1 MAQKLGKI
9 TTSYHTF
16 EENQILTATQL
27 NEFLE
32 YFDDQDR
39 LSRISLSGVG
49 VVCGFEASATKKGTL
64 VLTQGAAVTTDG
76 DLLHLREKGTLSKL
90 IKPSQEYAYYRDF
103 KDDRAKYKHFI
114 KNGIQI
120 PLYEL
125 IPTGSAIN
133 ATTDFPLSSIPNAD
147 KLVVLLYLESYED
160 EPNLCDGVSCD
171 NQGIQQVQNLHVLLV
186 AQEDA
191 DFILSSDEIYDKFE
205 LMSTYLQ
212 MQDLSV
218 KRVILNSVNT
228 ERADKLRESYQIS
241 NEAQLLTDL
250 KNGLTLMDKKIT
262 PYFTDHPIQPILKAL
277 DQKLPAAL
285 TNQPLY
291 FQYRYDLLKDVVD
304 SYNEA
309 KEQFIEVATECCPS
323 ITAFPK
329 HIMLGKWF
337 PNELDAQISNYRHK
351 FYKSPILVDK
361 SKRFEPFIWTLFRM
375 LHQLNAYP
383 NLPET
388 SSGGLFR
395 TEVKITPSRFSGP
408 LHTKAIPFY
417 YNPSLTILRAWDR
430 DKTLK
435 GKYRNHYSYNTG
447 FLNPAGMFQTP
458 LKYNLEAADF
468 YTIEGHQGRD
478 YVEVMSK
485 IDQIKK
491 ENGLAF
497 DVKALSIDLDANY
510 KIDPSKYECEFE
522 DLSVLLNAWVKEQE
536 CTIGKVISLVSA
548 FSVKEPGKNIKDA
561 QFTPRVIARDS
572 AITEPIV
579 MAKAVAVSSSGTT
592 ATTSGTTSTSLTGE
606 QREAIRNNE
615 LEFGRTN
622 VVLETLTPTVFTVGN
637 SYLQAVLIN
646 PKGTA
651 ADLIAG
657 ATLHANDVVLNEQVE
672 WVPEQYNALVKNSIQ
687 IMAYSHVLSN
697 SIPLNVAGITDEIIA
712 KYNTNINNLC
722 TVLSQ
727 IQVSQANVSSLSV
740 NNRTILTLLINQL
753 SNICCASKQLQ
764 TLLTEIDKRKDS
776 ILARLTLIKFIEQH
790 PGLEHTRGVQPGG
803 TFVLVYLR
811 KGATMTTSAT
821 VSSTPQIVS
830 SGTSGISTINPK
842 TDLSLATAEVSVTD
856 IKIKSASIEET
867 FTLADSA
874 TAKKILSKSGK
885 IAITSNQS
893 PIELLNSGTR
903 VATQDLLSA
912 TLAAATASDLF
923 TAANGTVIADFSLPY
938 MCCSDCA
945 PINFIMQTPP
955 VRLSLP
961 TKILCLNNDGGTAY
975 TLNFK
980 VEPINGIIKTTQEIP
995 GLTIDGTKLTIDA
1008 LLFPASMLS
1017 QPISFTVN
1025 DQLTDCTLTVVKP
1038 LTALISVPANPITS
1052 PIVPFTAIGNFPN
1065 GTIFEWNFGDGTSS
1079 SLRNVTHTYTLPVN
1093 ETNTVTVTLKVTPA
1107 NGACPT
1113 IVTQDLVF
1121 EEVSISLEQ
1130 YEFCFND
1137 STPYP
1142 FTITPEGAT
1151 ADISGQGVDVI
1162 NNTFVPSNSTVG
1174 DVPIYLNGTE
1184 VFTVTV
1190 NPDPVVSFIG
1200 NFIDLGL
1207 KLNGFIDNATEYKW
1221 TFTDTKGNE
1230 LLPPVSDSL
1239 NLLISNEQLAT
1250 LPAGSVLVVTLIAR
1264 NQCNEKSMESRYY
1277 LPIDQRTC
1285 NPDAAKDLTRIIND
1299 YRLLLEDPSFKE
1311 LTDNQLSAINNLGNY
1326 MEYIQADP
1334 NGYIS
1339 GNNNISVLENMTVGL
1354 PRLALMAINQTQP
1367 GSGAR
1372 RIMTNAYKILFES
1385 FMAIIQCQNENGL
1398 GDFTAIFD
1406 QITENLGKTSD
1417 MMSFPLAGINLDP
1430 DGSLGNYLK
1439 TVLEYRPVDSQ
1450 SFNYISNYVNLL
1462 TL

>member
-16 EENQILTATQL
+16 EENQILTAKQL

-49 VVCGFEASATKKGTL
+49 VVCGFETSATKKGTL

-76 DLLHLREKGTLSKL
+76 DLIHLREKGTLSKL
-90 IKPSQEYAYYRDF
+90 IKPSQEYTYYRDF

-114 KNGIQI
+114 KNGVQI

-125 IPTGSAIN
+125 IPTGSTIN
-133 ATTDFPLSSIPNAD
+133 SATDFPLASIPNAD
-147 KLVVLLYLESYED
+147 KLVVLLYLECYED

-191 DFILSSDEIYDKFE
+191 DYILSNDEIYDKFE

-218 KRVILNSVNT
+218 KRVILNNVNT

-250 KNGLTLMDKKIT
+250 KSGLTLMDKKIT
-262 PYFTDHPIQPILKAL
+262 PYFTDHPIQSILKAL
-277 DQKLPAAL
+277 DQKLPASV

-329 HIMLGKWF
+329 HILLGKWF
-337 PNELDAQISNYRHK
+337 PNELDGQISNYRHK

-361 SKRFEPFIWTLFRM
+361 SRRFEPFIWTLFRM

-510 KIDPSKYECEFE
+510 QIDPSKYECEFE

-561 QFTPRVIARDS
+561 QYTPRTISRDNAIA
-572 AITEPIV
+572 EPV
-579 MAKAVAVSSSGTT
+579 LMAKAVAAPTSGTT
-592 ATTSGTTSTSLTGE
+592 TTTSGSTSTSLTGE

-615 LEFGRTN
+615 LEYGRTN

-637 SYLQAVLIN
+637 SYLQAVLTN

-657 ATLHANDVVLNEQVE
+657 ATLHANDVVLTEQVE

-764 TLLTEIDKRKDS
+764 TLLAEIDKRKDT

-821 VSSTPQIVS
+821 ISSTPQIVS
-830 SGTSGISTINPK
+830 SGTTSVSTINPK
-842 TDLSLATAEVSVTD
+842 TDLTSATAEVSVADT
-856 IKIKSASIEET
+856 KTKSASIEET
-867 FTLADSA
+867 FTLADS
-874 TAKKILSKSGK
+874 TSTKKILSKSGK
-885 IAITSNQS
+885 IAVSTNQS

-912 TLAAATASDLF
+912 TLAAASANDLF

-945 PINFIMQTPP
+945 PINFIMPAP
-955 VRLSLP
+955 VVRLSLP
-961 TKILCLNNDGGTAY
+961 TNILCLGKETSY
-975 TLNFK
+975 SMNFK
-980 VEPINGIIKTTQEIP
+980 VEPTNGIIKPDKEIP
-995 GLTIDGTKLTIDA
+995 GLTISGTKLTIDT
-1008 LLFPASMLS
+1008 LLFPSSSLD
-1017 QPISFTVN
+1017 QPINFTVN
-1025 DQLTDCTLTVVKP
+1025 DQLTDCKLTVVKP
-1038 LTALISVPANPITS
+1038 LTALISAPANPVTT
-1052 PIVPFTAIGNFPN
+1052 PVVPFSALGNFPK
-1065 GTIFEWNFGDGTSS
+1065 GTLYEWDFGDGGTST
-1079 SLRNVTHTYTLPVN
+1079 LRNVTHTYTLPVN

-1113 IVTQDLVF
+1113 IVTHDLVF
-1121 EEVSISLEQ
+1121 EEVAISLEK
-1130 YEFCFND
+1130 YDFCFSD
-1137 STPYP
+1137 TQAYP
-1142 FTITPEGAT
+1142 FTVTPEGAT
-1151 ADISGQGVDVI
+1151 ADISGPGVDTT
-1162 NNTFVPSNSTVG
+1162 NNTFNPSNSIVG
-1174 DVPIYLNGTE
+1174 EFPIYLNGSE
-1184 VFTVTV
+1184 VFNVIV
-1190 NPDPVVSFIG
+1190 KPDPVVVFSG
-1200 NFIDLGL
+1200 
-1207 KLNGFIDNATEYKW
+1207 GFIDVGFRLLGSVDYADAYKW
-1221 TFTDTKGNE
+1221 LFLDAQGNE
-1230 LLPPVSDSL
+1230 FYPSISDSL
-1239 NLLISNEQLAT
+1239 GVLIPLDVFNNLPSGSEFTVQLIGTNGCADKKFEKTYFAPVNSKECNADALNDVKGMFTAFGELLRDPEYKTLSDTQKAAISDVGLLIQKVIESPDLFFSGAQNNYVLET
-1250 LPAGSVLVVTLIAR
+1250 MSIMLPRFVAMLKETQPDS
-1264 NQCNEKSMESRYY
+1264 Q
-1277 LPIDQRTC
+1277 QR
-1285 NPDAAKDLTRIIND
+1285 
-1299 YRLLLEDPSFKE
+1299 RLLLDAYRM
-1311 LTDNQLSAINNLGNY
+1311 LLAI
-1326 MEYIQADP
+1326 
-1334 NGYIS
+1334 
-1339 GNNNISVLENMTVGL
+1339 
-1354 PRLALMAINQTQP
+1354 
-1367 GSGAR
+1367 
-1372 RIMTNAYKILFES
+1372 F
-1385 FMAIIQCQNENGL
+1385 FAIIQCQNEADL
-1398 GDFTAIFD
+1398 ERFTPIFD
-1406 QITENLGKTSD
+1406 QISENLDGTKGESL
-1417 MMSFPLAGINLDP
+1417 PAAGITVDA
-1430 DGSLGNYLK
+1430 DGRLK
-1439 TVLEYRPVDSQ
+1439 SYTEAVLAYRPDRSPSNVYLS
-1450 SFNYISNYVNLL
+1450 SYINFLL
-1462 TL
+1462 ANR